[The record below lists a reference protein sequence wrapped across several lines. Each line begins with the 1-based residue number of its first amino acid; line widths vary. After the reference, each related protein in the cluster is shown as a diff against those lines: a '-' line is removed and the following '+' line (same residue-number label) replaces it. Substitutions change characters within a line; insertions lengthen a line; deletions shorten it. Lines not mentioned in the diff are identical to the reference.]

1 MERIKTIIAV
11 CSFFWACVISAVA
24 LMLPPAGVIDST
36 VLVLV
41 AQLLVLVS
49 TIVGINLPIIIN
61 RNGPNV
67 NSKMA
72 KA

>member
-1 MERIKTIIAV
+1 MERVKTIIAV

-24 LMLPPAGVIDST
+24 LMLPPRGIIDSS
-36 VLVLV
+36 VLVLI

-49 TIVGINLPIIIN
+49 TIFGINLPIIIN
-61 RNGPNV
+61 RNGSNV
-67 NSKMA
+67 NSQVA